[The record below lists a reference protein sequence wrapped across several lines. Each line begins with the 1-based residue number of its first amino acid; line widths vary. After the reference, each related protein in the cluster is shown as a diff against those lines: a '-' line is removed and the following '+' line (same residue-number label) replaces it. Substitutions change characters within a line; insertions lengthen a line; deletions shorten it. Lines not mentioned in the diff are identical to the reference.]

1 MRINKKI
8 NDEIKKSTPDLTENI
23 VRNVD
28 WEQVKQKN
36 APKKP
41 KMTFAL
47 KTAFATCCLV
57 VLCLAIGLPLILAP
71 SPTTGNQPISLAYEI
86 TIEVNPCIRL
96 EVDKNDVVV
105 NQYGLNQDGVVFLY
119 KENFIGQNVQDATQ
133 AILNKFES
141 HGFLNGHEIKVCVKD
156 SNGKS
161 YETKQTSLSTLIEGY
176 LQDIGN
182 GSIGIIDEDELERI
196 EDEFDDK
203 TLNDY
208 EQDLIAKYTQKVLE
222 LATEKISAMNA
233 LATAIEPYAI
243 EDDKTVIANLPC
255 INQIFEFV
263 QKYKYQPEFDLQ
275 RVRKNDLFEMYEDLI
290 DEAEDLQ
297 EAIDEI
303 NEGRNE
309 NDFKELLDDIF
320 DLAEDL
326 LFEED
331 DD

>member
-8 NDEIKKSTPDLTENI
+8 NEEIKKSTPDLTENI
-23 VRNVD
+23 IRNVD

-57 VLCLAIGLPLILAP
+57 VLCLAIGLPIIFTP
-71 SPTTGNQPISLAYEI
+71 STTPTATKQAYAI
-86 TIEVNPCIRL
+86 TIEVNPRIRL
-96 EVDKNDVVV
+96 EVDENDIITK
-105 NQYGLNQDGVVFLY
+105 QYGLNEDGVVFLY
-119 KENFIGQNVQDATQ
+119 KENLIGQNVQDATQ
-133 AILNKFES
+133 AILNKLES

-156 SNGKS
+156 SEGKS
-161 YETKQTSLSTLIEGY
+161 YETKQTSLSSLIEGY

-182 GSIGIIDEDELERI
+182 GSIGIIDEDEFDRI

-208 EQDLIAKYTQKVLE
+208 EQQLIKEYTKKVLE
-222 LATEKISAMNA
+222 LAKEKISAMNA
-233 LATAIEPYAI
+233 LAEAIEPYAI
-243 EDDKTVIANLPC
+243 EDDKTVVANLPC
-255 INQIFEFV
+255 INQIVEFV
-263 QKYKYQPEFDLQ
+263 QKYNYEPNFNLQNARKKDLY
-275 RVRKNDLFEMYEDLI
+275 KMYEDLL

-297 EAIDEI
+297 EAIGEI
-303 NEGRNE
+303 SEGRNE
-309 NDFKELLDDIF
+309 NEFKELLDDIF